1 MPTTLIAGAN
11 RGIGLEFAR
20 QYADAGWRVIGTA
33 RDVDEATDLE
43 AAADRVLPLDIADPR
58 SIHALAEAVT
68 EPVDLLLSVAGIYG
82 PRQYSDDPQGFVATL
97 ATNAVGPTLLA
108 HALKERVLAGG
119 DKRMV
124 AITSQMGSI
133 ADNGSGGSVA
143 YRASKAALNA
153 AWRSLSIDWKPE
165 GLTLAMLHPGW
176 VKTDM
181 GGAGAAITPEESV
194 TAMRATIDGLTPDR
208 TGSFLERD
216 GATIPW

>member
-20 QYADAGWRVIGTA
+20 QYAAAGWRVIGTA
-33 RDVDEATDLE
+33 REPDKADELN
-43 AAADRVLPLDIADPR
+43 AAASTVHPLDIADAA
-58 SIHALAEAVT
+58 SIHALAGAVD
-68 EPVDLLLSVAGIYG
+68 EPVDLLLSVSGIYG
-82 PRQYSDDPQGFVATL
+82 PRRFSDDPQGFVDTL

-108 HALKERVLAGG
+108 HALKDRVLASEG
-119 DKRMV
+119 KRMV

-133 ADNGSGGSVA
+133 ADNSSGGSVA

-176 VKTDM
+176 VRTDM
-181 GGAGAAITPEESV
+181 GGAGAAITPAESV
-194 TAMRATIDGLTPDR
+194 TAMRATIDGLTPER
-208 TGSFLERD
+208 TGGFLDRD
-216 GATIPW
+216 GSTLPW

>member
-11 RGIGLEFAR
+11 RGIGLEFAS
-20 QYADAGWRVIGTA
+20 QYAAAGWRVIGTA

-43 AAADRVLPLDIADPR
+43 EAADRVLPLDIADPS
-58 SIHALAEAVT
+58 SIHTFAEAVA
-68 EPVDLLLSVAGIYG
+68 EPVDLLLSVSGIYG
-82 PRQYSDDPQGFVATL
+82 PRQFSDDPAGFVATL

-108 HALKERVLAGG
+108 HALKPRVLAG
-119 DKRMV
+119 DAKRMV

-133 ADNGSGGSVA
+133 AGNSSGGSVA

-176 VKTDM
+176 VRTDM
-181 GGAGAAITPEESV
+181 GGPNAAITVQESV

-208 TGSFLERD
+208 TGAFLDRD
-216 GATIPW
+216 GSTLPW